1 MFENVKK
8 RREKSI
14 FQSDAKAEVVLAEIP
29 DGTYEKCPGCGAIT
43 HKADLLKC
51 QKVCPKC
58 DHHFR
63 LNNEERVACIFDSFS
78 PLATQMRSKD
88 PLAFPGY
95 QDKLRQ
101 LHERTGLH
109 DTLVCGDGVIAGYEV
124 VGVVMDPFFMMGAM
138 GSVTGEK
145 ITHSFERAMR
155 YKKPLVMFSA
165 SGGARMQEG
174 LISLMQMAKT
184 SGAVG
189 KFNSYGGLFVNV
201 LTDPTTG
208 GVTASFA
215 MLGDIILAEPN
226 ALVGFAG
233 PRVIEQTVRQK
244 LAPNFQHAEFLQEK
258 GFVDKVVHR
267 HDLKATLATVL
278 RIHEGNGKAVSGSA
292 RGM

>member
-8 RREKSI
+8 RRDKSLSH
-14 FQSDAKAEVVLAEIP
+14 FVQPEVEIKPEIP
-29 DGTYEKCPGCGAIT
+29 DGAYERCGICGTIT
-43 HKADLLKC
+43 HKEDLYKNK
-51 QKVCPKC
+51 KVCPKC
-58 DHHFR
+58 GYHFR
-63 LNNEERVACIFDSFS
+63 LNNEERMAFMFDSFT
-78 PLATQMRSKD
+78 PLATEMQTDD
-88 PLAFPGY
+88 PLSFPGY

-101 LHERTGLH
+101 LRKKTGLS
-109 DTLVCGDGVIAGYEV
+109 DTVVCGDGVIGGHEV
-124 VGVVMDPFFMMGAM
+124 IGVIMDPFFLM
-138 GSVTGEK
+138 GSMGGVTGEK

-155 YKKPLVMFSA
+155 YKKPLVLFSA

-189 KFNSYGGLFVNV
+189 KFSSYGGLFINV

-215 MLGDIILAEPN
+215 MLGDIILSEPN

-244 LAPNFQHAEFLQEK
+244 LAPDFQHAEFVQEK
-258 GFVDKVVHR
+258 GFIDKVVHR
-267 HDLKATLATVL
+267 HEMKNTLSSIL
-278 RIHEGNGKAVSGSA
+278 RMHEV
-292 RGM
+292 